1 MKKRRSF
8 CTIKLVIHFT
18 KVEVENNVY
27 KKYVS
32 AFNFSFINRYP
43 WEVDAMRSQ
52 ESLQSIICNRN
63 GSSIGQTR
71 TFVNRG
77 ENQSTFTTLQ
87 RQFRMSLSCHI

>member
-32 AFNFSFINRYP
+32 AFNFWFYQQI
-43 WEVDAMRSQ
+43 
-52 ESLQSIICNRN
+52 SL
-63 GSSIGQTR
+63 GG
-71 TFVNRG
+71 
-77 ENQSTFTTLQ
+77 
-87 RQFRMSLSCHI
+87 

>member
-18 KVEVENNVY
+18 KVKVENNVY

-52 ESLQSIICNRN
+52 ESLQSIIQNFNEVEKGLSNREAVEE
-63 GSSIGQTR
+63 S
-71 TFVNRG
+71 NRC
-77 ENQSTFTTLQ
+77 LY
-87 RQFRMSLSCHI
+87 